1 MFDYTW
7 FRETNSPSMSKI
19 DRILVSTDWEDH
31 FLDVPKGFFLMWS
44 NHYPLLVEVG
54 DMSRGKSAFKF
65 ENTWLKFEGFVDSV
79 RQRWTGYH
87 FVRPPSYVL
96 TCKLKALQGE
106 LKHWNKYVFGD
117 VSFRKKCLHYEL
129 LDLNL
134 REGLQ
139 VLTQEERARIM
150 VIKAYIEYLASL
162 EEIS

>member
-1 MFDYTW
+1 MDVLLSVQPCLNSQILLRNTFWLIYHYWGGGGLFDYKW

-65 ENTWLKFEGFVDSV
+65 ENTWLKFEGFVDRV

-87 FVRPPSYVL
+87 FVQPPSYVL

-117 VSFRKKCLHYEL
+117 VF
-129 LDLNL
+129 
-134 REGLQ
+134 
-139 VLTQEERARIM
+139 
-150 VIKAYIEYLASL
+150 
-162 EEIS
+162 